1 MLNISPIISQVKR
14 IELISFC
21 FNCKN
26 KELKKS
32 EKVIIPTE
40 NYFRDFIGLWDRVL
54 NFIKYIYDIKQT
66 SSIDD
71 VIKNDT
77 VDKKLRN
84 KLKDIKDNFDRVYR
98 IRVDSTHVNSPI
110 EECDEDIRRMISY
123 ENLLTET
130 LTDKKLDGTF
140 KFRLEALL
148 DITFKKNKKKYK
160 NLMDLLNERLEKEL
174 YELLDIVY
182 CKYDN
187 NLKPL
192 STVKKTIRKGIS

>member
-1 MLNISPIISQVKR
+1 M
-14 IELISFC
+14 
-21 FNCKN
+21 
-26 KELKKS
+26 
-32 EKVIIPTE
+32 
-40 NYFRDFIGLWDRVL
+40 WDRVL

-192 STVKKTIRKGIS
+192 STVKRP